1 MMMWG
6 TTSPSAK
13 LTDDSGSA
21 FEAPLIGDC
30 RLFRSL
36 ARNQPPCL
44 LGLLQQYRHKADVPV
59 ASVNVRCWGR
69 CGRRQRQSPSSN
81 PTNVSVSAALK
92 CQVEPAPLGISDR

>member
-6 TTSPSAK
+6 TTSPNAK

-36 ARNQPPCL
+36 ARNQPPRL
-44 LGLLQQYRHKADVPV
+44 LGLLQQYRHQTDQSARSHDVRSSGDTV
-59 ASVNVRCWGR
+59 AKVPRDGVANFSAKNETSDN
-69 CGRRQRQSPSSN
+69 RRSI
-81 PTNVSVSAALK
+81 
-92 CQVEPAPLGISDR
+92 EPQTRYRSRP

>member
-1 MMMWG
+1 MWG

-36 ARNQPPCL
+36 ARNQPPRL
-44 LGLLQQYRHKADVPV
+44 FGLLQQYRHETVMPV
-59 ASVNVRCWGR
+59 LSPQVRYEGMN
-69 CGRRQRQSPSSN
+69 GPSS
-81 PTNVSVSAALK
+81 VAV
-92 CQVEPAPLGISDR
+92 